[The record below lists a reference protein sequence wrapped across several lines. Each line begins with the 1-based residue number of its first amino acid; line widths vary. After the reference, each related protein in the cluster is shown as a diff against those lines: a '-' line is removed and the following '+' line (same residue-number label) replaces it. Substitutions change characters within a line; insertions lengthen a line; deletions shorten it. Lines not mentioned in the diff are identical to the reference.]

1 MVGMHIITL
10 AVLSDK
16 NLTPAQI
23 SKIAETMTMSGMAK
37 KVLYSSEF
45 SFEDHAKE
53 MINKGIKDGI
63 IGNAHIHIEQ
73 TEIEEDSMPE
83 EICTYVKHISDHK
96 TVPEFA
102 HFFRNC
108 SYSEQ
113 QSILGALTY
122 LNDNMITPK
131 TPRFTWKR
139 VGISKGDLI
148 NLINIGNI
156 LRECVGR

>member
-23 SKIAETMTMSGMAK
+23 SKIAEIMTMSGMAK

-73 TEIEEDSMPE
+73 TEVEEDSMPE
-83 EICTYVKHISDHK
+83 EICTYVKRISEHK
-96 TVPEFA
+96 SIEEFA
-102 HFFRNC
+102 KFFRNC

-113 QSILGALTY
+113 RSVLGTLSY
-122 LNDNMITPK
+122 LNDNMISPEKPK
-131 TPRFTWKR
+131 FTWKR
-139 VGISKGDLI
+139 IGIQKGDLI
-148 NLINIGNI
+148 NLVNIGNI